1 MTTQMT
7 TQATVDPAQVEELM
21 GRLLNDLAA
30 TAGVQMTHIGIKT
43 GLWKAMAG
51 GGWLTTA
58 EVATRSGVA
67 QPYAR
72 EWLKH
77 QAASGYVDYDP
88 QSGRFALPPAAA
100 AVLADDVQ
108 SGIVSGFASMLSAM
122 ATDNAM
128 VEEAFRSGGGVGW
141 HQRSAQHWQGM
152 DLATRAEVVPAL
164 ASQWI
169 PALDG
174 VADKLRTGGSV
185 VDIGCG
191 YGAALIGIGQAYPNS
206 RCIGFDY
213 HDASIAQARKA
224 AAAAGVADRV
234 MFEVADA
241 AAYPGTRYD
250 LVLFVDTFHDLGD
263 PLAAL
268 RHTRRALADDGTV
281 LLVEFAAADRLE
293 DNLNPMGR
301 LLYASSALVCTANAL
316 SQGAADPL
324 GTAPGPARLTELARE
339 AGFTSISRLDV
350 EAPFNLLLELR
361 P

>member
-1 MTTQMT
+1 MTAQMT
-7 TQATVDPAQVEELM
+7 VEPAQVEELM

-30 TAGVQMTHIGIKT
+30 TAGLQMTHIGIKV

-51 GGWLTTA
+51 AGWLTPA

-77 QAASGYVDYDP
+77 QAASGYVDYDADA
-88 QSGRFALPPAAA
+88 GRFALPPAAA

-108 SGIVSGFASMLSAM
+108 SGIVGGFASMLSAM

-141 HQRSAQHWQGM
+141 HQRSAQHWHGM

-164 ASQWI
+164 VSEWI

-174 VADKLRTGGSV
+174 VADKLRTGASV
-185 VDIGCG
+185 ADIGCG
-191 YGAALIGIGQAYPNS
+191 YGAPLIGLAQDYPNS

-213 HDASIAQARKA
+213 HDASIAQARRA
-224 AAAAGVADRV
+224 AASAGVAGRV

-241 AAYPGTRYD
+241 AAYPGGKYD

-263 PLAAL
+263 PLGAL
-268 RHTRRALADDGTV
+268 RHTREALADDGTV

-293 DNLNPMGR
+293 DNRNPMGR
-301 LLYASSALVCTANAL
+301 LLYASSALVCTPNAL
-316 SQGAADPL
+316 SQGSVDPL
-324 GTAPGPARLTELARE
+324 GTAPGPARLAEVARE
-339 AGFTSISRLDV
+339 AGFTRVRRVEV

-361 P
+361 V